1 MINPKGQHSNMTNTM
16 TGMTNMNFSRI
27 GKIEEETRDRKD
39 GKVSEKIQRKNF
51 QWSHNSKE
59 TIKLRKV

>member
-1 MINPKGQHSNMTNTM
+1 MEFKMP
-16 TGMTNMNFSRI
+16 RE
-27 GKIEEETRDRKD
+27 IEEETRDRKD